1 MDIFSS
7 QVAFDVSGIARTVL
21 NSGSNNCFQCF
32 LFRTIKIDTMHSLN

>member
-21 NSGSNNCFQCF
+21 NGISNNCFQCP
-32 LFRTIKIDTMHSLN
+32 LFRTIKIDTLRVLS